1 MSGFSEILAQAQDRP
16 EGLAIVVPDS
26 WHQGRTAYGGFS
38 SALALA
44 AAMKVGGGE
53 LPPLRSAQVSMIA
66 PLYGPVEVSARVLRR
81 GRNATWVSAEI
92 RRDGEIG
99 LTASFAFMGPVE
111 SALQLNDRPPPKGL
125 IPLEEAREFANER
138 GPLFLRNHF
147 DMRFALPR
155 NSGPGGEAKQPEMC
169 WWVRAR
175 DRVNDRTGLDP
186 MVELLLCADALPP
199 GVMSLLGPATPIS
212 TMQWQVNLL
221 TPAPVTRDGW
231 WLLRSTGDYAEAGC
245 SSQRMAIWNAEGAPM
260 LAGMQS
266 VALFG

>member
-1 MSGFSEILAQAQDRP
+1 MGFAELLDRA
-16 EGLAIVVPDS
+16 EARGGGLALAVPET

-44 AAMKVGGGE
+44 AAMRAVGGE

-66 PLYGPVEVSARVLRR
+66 PVFGEVEVSARLLRR
-81 GRNATWVSAEI
+81 GRNAVWMAAEI
-92 RRDGEIG
+92 RREGEVAF
-99 LTASFAFMGPVE
+99 TASFVFMGPVD
-111 SALQLNDRPPPKGL
+111 SALHLNDRPAPDGL
-125 IPLEEAREFANER
+125 IPLDEARGFVNAR
-138 GPLFLRNHF
+138 GPAFLRNHF
-147 DMRFALPR
+147 DVRFALPR
-155 NSGPGGEAKQPEMC
+155 PEEKRPEMC

-175 DRVNDRTGLDP
+175 ERAQLDP

-199 GVMSLLGPATPIS
+199 GVMSLLTPATPVS

-221 TPAPVTRDGW
+221 TPAPATRDGW
-231 WLLRSTGDYAEAGC
+231 WLLRSVGDYAEQGC
-245 SSQRMAIWNAEGAPM
+245 SSQRMAIWNADGAPM

>member
-1 MSGFSEILAQAQDRP
+1 MSFAALLSGAEPREDGFALAVP
-16 EGLAIVVPDS
+16 ET

-44 AAMKVGGGE
+44 AARQAGQRAGD

-66 PLYGPVEVSARVLRR
+66 PVFGDVEVRAKVLRR
-81 GRNATWVSAEI
+81 GRNATWVAAEI
-92 RRDGEIG
+92 LRAGEAAF
-99 LTASFAFMGPVE
+99 TASFAFMGPVD
-111 SALQLNDRPPPKGL
+111 STLHIDDRPPPADL
-125 IPLEEAREFANER
+125 IALEDARGFVNDR
-138 GPLFLRNHF
+138 GPAFLRNHF
-147 DMRFALPR
+147 DIRFARPK
-155 NSGPGGEAKQPEMC
+155 GEGKQPEMC

-175 DRVNDRTGLDP
+175 ERGGLDP
-186 MVELLLCADALPP
+186 MVELMLCADALPP
-199 GVMSLLGPATPIS
+199 GVMSLLTPATPVS

-221 TPAPVTRDGW
+221 TPAPRTRDGW
-231 WLLRSTGDYAEAGC
+231 WLLRSVGDYAERGC